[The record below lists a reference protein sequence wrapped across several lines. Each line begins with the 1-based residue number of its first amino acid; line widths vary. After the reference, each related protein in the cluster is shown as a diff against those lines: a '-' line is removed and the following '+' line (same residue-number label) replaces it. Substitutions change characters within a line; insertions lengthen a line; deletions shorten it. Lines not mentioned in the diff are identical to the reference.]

1 MMMVGLVGIARE
13 VIRTRRLAD
22 VESPLRLPDGACAPH
37 LLCARN

>member
-1 MMMVGLVGIARE
+1 MTVGLVGIVRE

-37 LLCARN
+37 LLFARN

>member
-1 MMMVGLVGIARE
+1 MMIVGIVGIVRE

-37 LLCARN
+37 LLCARS